1 MKRFGSLSLLL
12 ICCLTLAAPRWS
24 QDKPGPGRARVT
36 IYRIAPG
43 RHLDFLK
50 WMAAQDEVAKE
61 AGIAAV
67 QLYTHLNGDN
77 WDFIGMASVTTP
89 EQDKMADEISA
100 KKGLKTGLPASL
112 EFRDLV
118 ASHTDT
124 FAAGPMTAAQLLA
137 LAVK

>member
-1 MKRFGSLSLLL
+1 MKRFGTLLL
-12 ICCLTLAAPRWS
+12 LVVCALLIAAPRWS

-61 AGIAAV
+61 AGFAAV
-67 QLYTHLNGDN
+67 QLYAHINGDD
-77 WDFIGMASVTTP
+77 WDFIGIAPVTTP
-89 EQDKMADEISA
+89 EQDRVAEEIA
-100 KKGLKTGLPASL
+100 ARKGLMTGLPASF

-118 ASHTDT
+118 TSHTDT
-124 FAAGPMTAAQLLA
+124 FAAGPMTASELIAQA
-137 LAVK
+137 AK